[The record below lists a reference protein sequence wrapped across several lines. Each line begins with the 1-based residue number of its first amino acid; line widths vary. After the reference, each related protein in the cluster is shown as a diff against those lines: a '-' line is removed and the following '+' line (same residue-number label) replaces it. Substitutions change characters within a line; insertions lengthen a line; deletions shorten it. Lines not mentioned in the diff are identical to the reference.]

1 MVVVL
6 VVVVIVKCAYQI
18 DQLNNAEEIIHDM
31 FNICECLA

>member
-6 VVVVIVKCAYQI
+6 VKMNLKRAYQI
-18 DQLNNAEEIIHDM
+18 DLLNNAEEIIHDM

>member
-6 VVVVIVKCAYQI
+6 VKMNLKRAYQI